1 MSRFAELPIEEREPY
16 IQEAAARLGVL
27 PLIIE
32 KDFWVC
38 WILGRIFGAPAV
50 GPHIVFKGGTSLSKV
65 FQAIQRFSED
75 IDLSVSPMILGF
87 SEAELDNAP
96 SSSKRQKLFDK
107 LQKACAEVVA
117 DRFRPELEKTL
128 RERLGPRPMAG
139 IG

>member
-38 WILGRIFGAPAV
+38 WILGRIFDALAAGR
-50 GPHIVFKGGTSLSKV
+50 HIVFKGGTSLSKV
-65 FQAIQRFSED
+65 FQAIQRFWED

-87 SEAELDNAP
+87 SEAELTNAP
-96 SSSKRQKLFDK
+96 Q
-107 LQKACAEVVA
+107 AA
-117 DRFRPELEKTL
+117 
-128 RERLGPRPMAG
+128 M
-139 IG
+139 

>member
-96 SSSKRQKLFDK
+96 QAANAKSCSTNCKKPAPRSSRTGFGQNSKRPS
-107 LQKACAEVVA
+107 ASGW
-117 DRFRPELEKTL
+117 DRA
-128 RERLGPRPMAG
+128 PMAG